1 MYGRTQTAAKITG
14 EAMRRRAH
22 IQIINMLAAIA
33 FCLGAVGLNVYGQ
46 ETVSQKQEGDRANSS
61 KTPRGVRVVTIPITV
76 RKKGNKAQ
84 RELTPVDFTVR
95 EDGEAQ
101 RILSIRSIE
110 NTPLSVAVLIQDDLV
125 APVGN
130 EIRGLAEF
138 IRRLPRGSRV
148 FVGYIR
154 TGSLDVRQKFT
165 TDLERA
171 AGSLRVPIGFAS
183 AAPYNPYVE
192 IIEGLKRF
200 EALPAGR
207 RAMLVVSDGL
217 DISHGADI
225 GSLTDSPDM
234 EKAIKTAQRYGVA
247 VYSFYSPSQAL
258 ASGNSLLVSGAQGA
272 LQRLSDETGGR
283 AFFQGNTAPVSF
295 DPFLRNLNVDL
306 VGQLALSYLSTHPKK
321 GYHRI
326 DIVSGTP
333 DVEIDHPAGYTR

>member
-1 MYGRTQTAAKITG
+1 M
-14 EAMRRRAH
+14 RRAH
-22 IQIINMLAAIA
+22 KQILTMLAAIV
-33 FCLGAVGLNVYGQ
+33 FCMSAASLHVYGQ
-46 ETVSQKQEGDRANSS
+46 ENDSQQKDSDRANGS
-61 KTPRGVRVVTIPITV
+61 KTPRGVRAVTIPITI
-76 RKKGNKAQ
+76 RKKGNRAQ
-84 RELTPVDFTVR
+84 SELTALDFTVR
-95 EDGEAQ
+95 EDGDAQ

-130 EIRGLAEF
+130 EIKGLSDF

-171 AGSLRVPIGFAS
+171 AGSLRAPIGFPS

-200 EALPAGR
+200 ESLPAGR

-217 DISHGADI
+217 DVSHGADI
-225 GSLTDSPDM
+225 GSLTDSIDM
-234 EKAIKTAQRYGVA
+234 EHAIKVAQRFGVA

-258 ASGNSLLVSGAQGA
+258 ASGNNSLLISGAQGA

-283 AFFQGNTAPVSF
+283 AFFQGATAPVSF
-295 DPFLRNLNVDL
+295 DPFLRALNVDL
-306 VGQLALSYLSTHPKK
+306 VGQLALTYLSTHPKK

-326 DIVSGTP
+326 DINSGTP

>member
-1 MYGRTQTAAKITG
+1 M
-14 EAMRRRAH
+14 RRAH
-22 IQIINMLAAIA
+22 IQILTMLAAIA
-33 FCLGAVGLNVYGQ
+33 FCLSVAGLHVYGQ
-46 ETVSQKQEGDRANSS
+46 DKNSQKKEGDRANGS
-61 KTPRGVRVVTIPITV
+61 KNPRGVRAVTIPITI

-84 RELTPVDFTVR
+84 EELTPLDFTVR
-95 EDGEAQ
+95 EDGDEQ
-101 RILSIRSIE
+101 RILSIRTIE

-130 EIRGLAEF
+130 EIKGLSDF

-171 AGSLRVPIGFAS
+171 AGSLRAPIGFSSAS
-183 AAPYNPYVE
+183 PYNPYVE

-217 DISHGADI
+217 DVSHGSDI
-225 GSLTDSPDM
+225 GSLTDSLDM
-234 EKAIKTAQRYGVA
+234 ERAIKVAQRFGVA
-247 VYSFYSPSQAL
+247 IYSFYSPSQAL
-258 ASGNSLLVSGAQGA
+258 ASGNNTLLISGAQGA

-283 AFFQGNTAPVSF
+283 AFFQGVTAPVSF
-295 DPFLRNLNVDL
+295 DPFLRGLNVDL
-306 VGQLALSYLSTHPKK
+306 VGQLALTYLSTHPKK

-326 DIVSGTP
+326 NIVSATP
-333 DVEIDHPAGYTR
+333 NVEIDHPAGYTR

>member
-1 MYGRTQTAAKITG
+1 M
-14 EAMRRRAH
+14 RRAH
-22 IQIINMLAAIA
+22 RQILTTLAAIA
-33 FCLGAVGLNVYGQ
+33 FCLSFASSHVYGQ
-46 ETVSQKQEGDRANSS
+46 DKSSQKKEGDRANGS
-61 KTPRGVRVVTIPITV
+61 KTPRGVRAVTIPITI
-76 RKKGNKAQ
+76 RKKGRKTQ
-84 RELTPVDFTVR
+84 EELTPLDFTVR
-95 EDGEAQ
+95 EDGEEQ
-101 RILSIRSIE
+101 RILSIRTIE

-130 EIRGLAEF
+130 EIKGLSEF

-171 AGSLRVPIGFAS
+171 AGTLRAPIGFSSAS
-183 AAPYNPYVE
+183 PYNPYVE

-217 DISHGADI
+217 DVSHGSDI
-225 GSLTDSPDM
+225 GSLTSSLDM
-234 EKAIKTAQRYGVA
+234 EHAIKVAQRFGVA
-247 VYSFYSPSQAL
+247 IYSFYSPSQAL
-258 ASGNSLLVSGAQGA
+258 ASGNNSLLISGAQGA

-283 AFFQGNTAPVSF
+283 AFFQGITAPVSF
-295 DPFLRNLNVDL
+295 DPFLRDLNVDL
-306 VGQLALSYLSTHPKK
+306 IGQLALTYLSTHPKK

-333 DVEIDHPAGYTR
+333 NVEIDHPAGYTR

>member
-1 MYGRTQTAAKITG
+1 M
-14 EAMRRRAH
+14 RRAH
-22 IQIINMLAAIA
+22 IQILAMLAAIT
-33 FCLGAVGLNVYGQ
+33 FYTGATCPHVYGQ
-46 ETVSQKQEGDRANSS
+46 ERFSQKQEVDRANGS
-61 KTPRGVRVVTIPITV
+61 KTPRGVRAVTIPITI

-84 RELTPVDFTVR
+84 QELTPLDFTVR
-95 EDGEAQ
+95 EDGDEQ
-101 RILSIRSIE
+101 RILSIRTIE

-130 EIRGLAEF
+130 EIKGLSDF

-171 AGSLRVPIGFAS
+171 AGTLRVPVGFSS

-217 DISHGADI
+217 DISHGSDI
-225 GSLTDSPDM
+225 GSLTDSLDM
-234 EKAIKTAQRYGVA
+234 EHAIKVAQRFGVA
-247 VYSFYSPSQAL
+247 IYSFYSPSQAL
-258 ASGNSLLVSGAQGA
+258 ASGNNTLLISGAQGA

-283 AFFQGNTAPVSF
+283 AFFQGITAPVSF
-295 DPFLRNLNVDL
+295 DPFLRDLNVDL
-306 VGQLALSYLSTHPKK
+306 VGQLALTYLSTHPKK

-326 DIVSGTP
+326 AIVSGTP
-333 DVEIDHPAGYTR
+333 NVEIDHPAGYTR